1 MHGEPSAETDPGHPP
16 GKEVGRS
23 VGVRRSDLK
32 ARLRDDTKVLL
43 RTIQASIDLLQQAR
57 SASAT
62 PALGQAYVFLLMF
75 SPIQGDVNAE
85 MEEVSK
91 QLKPFSLPASA
102 LSTPAPSSGHQTLF
116 PPSPLLTSQ
125 AAQVKMIEVAVV
137 RCVNGRERRR

>member
-1 MHGEPSAETDPGHPP
+1 M
-16 GKEVGRS
+16 
-23 VGVRRSDLK
+23 VRCSDLK
-32 ARLRDDTKVLL
+32 TRLRDDTKVLL

-62 PALGQAYVFLLMF
+62 PALGQAYVLLFMS

-102 LSTPAPSSGHQTLF
+102 LSTPRAVLGTPDSLSPVSSAH
-116 PPSPLLTSQ
+116 
-125 AAQVKMIEVAVV
+125 VA
-137 RCVNGRERRR
+137 RCAGEDD

>member
-1 MHGEPSAETDPGHPP
+1 M
-16 GKEVGRS
+16 
-23 VGVRRSDLK
+23 VRRSDLK
-32 ARLRDDTKVLL
+32 TRLRDDTKVLL

-62 PALGQAYVFLLMF
+62 PALGQAYVFLLMS

-125 AAQVKMIEVAVV
+125 DAQVKMIEVAVV
-137 RCVNGRERRR
+137 RCMNGRERRR